1 MTASRTALLEGARR
15 GEQAAWDDLVS
26 DFSSLV
32 WSIARGYRLPDEDAA
47 DAVQMTWLRLVENLD
62 RIRDAERLPGGWPR
76 PRGASASRCCVG
88 PAARSPPSTTHLS
101 SPSTP
106 PHRSTRRLLLDERD
120 RAVWSAF
127 SVLGERCRR
136 LLRVLMA
143 SPPPSYRE
151 VSAALAMPVGSIGPT
166 RQRLPGGPAPHRP
179 DRCGAS
185 RPSWKM
191 SRDERRRRGAHGPAA
206 PHRRR
211 GRRPSL
217 DRGGPG
223 PSGVPHPQA
232 RRAARRPRARQWPDT
247 LGGAWRRAAA
257 AHLRPG

>member
-62 RIRDAERLPGGWPR
+62 RIRDAERLPGWLATTARRECLQVLRRSGREIPTFDDA
-76 PRGASASRCCVG
+76 PQLAVD
-88 PAARSPPSTTHLS
+88 PAPPVDTA
-101 SPSTP
+101 
-106 PHRSTRRLLLDERD
+106 LLLDERD
-120 RAVWSAF
+120 RAVWSAL

-151 VSAALAMPVGSIGPT
+151 VSDALDMPVGSIGPT
-166 RQRLPGGPAPHRP
+166 RQRCLE
-179 DRCGAS
+179 DL
-185 RPSWKM
+185 
-191 SRDERRRRGAHGPAA
+191 RRIVQTDAA
-206 PHRRR
+206 LTAQL
-211 GRRPSL
+211 GEE
-217 DRGGPG
+217 
-223 PSGVPHPQA
+223 
-232 RRAARRPRARQWPDT
+232 PR
-247 LGGAWRRAAA
+247 
-257 AHLRPG
+257 

>member
-62 RIRDAERLPGGWPR
+62 RIRDAERLPGWLATTARRECLQVLRRSGREIPTFDDS
-76 PRGASASRCCVG
+76 PQLSVD
-88 PAARSPPSTTHLS
+88 PAPPVDTA
-101 SPSTP
+101 
-106 PHRSTRRLLLDERD
+106 LLLDERD

-151 VSAALAMPVGSIGPT
+151 VSDALAMPVGSIGPT
-166 RQRLPGGPAPHRP
+166 RQRCLEDLRRIVQTDAALTAQLG
-179 DRCGAS
+179 
-185 RPSWKM
+185 
-191 SRDERRRRGAHGPAA
+191 DE
-206 PHRRR
+206 
-211 GRRPSL
+211 
-217 DRGGPG
+217 
-223 PSGVPHPQA
+223 
-232 RRAARRPRARQWPDT
+232 PR
-247 LGGAWRRAAA
+247 
-257 AHLRPG
+257 